1 MASKTLNFYAYGLQ
15 KDTSLMLMF
24 DPPNKSNFSKINFLL
39 SGVIT
44 FRANGH
50 AKATVHYHQ
59 RLAFGYAQ
67 TDRDNLVDS
76 AAWVEVVSGDISSI
90 SGAGQKRF
98 GNNSKGN
105 GTKLLVCKN
114 NTDGRANLSIGF
126 LSGDE
131 FTNATSPHWFGLER
145 YEPTLVWTGVG
156 SKSNIT
162 AAFTPVLTAY
172 TRDYKAT
179 EMLRGEVETDAIWS
193 CNLNLIDDVTG
204 WHLFEDQA
212 SGAFTIEPAI
222 RP

>member
-1 MASKTLNFYAYGLQ
+1 MASKTLNIYAYGLQ

-24 DPPNKSNFSKINFLL
+24 EPPNSSKLFKDQFPVVWK
-39 SGVIT
+39 VIT
-44 FRANGH
+44 FRAKGH

-90 SGAGQKRF
+90 SGDAGQKRF
-98 GNNSKGN
+98 GENSKGN

-114 NTDGRANLSIGF
+114 NTDSRANLSIGF
-126 LSGDE
+126 LNGE
-131 FTNATSPHWFGLER
+131 GVYQR

-162 AAFTPVLTAY
+162 AAFTPVLSAY
-172 TRDYKAT
+172 VTRDYKAT

-204 WHLFEDQA
+204 WHLFEDEA
-212 SGAFTIEPAI
+212 SGAFSIEPAI
-222 RP
+222 KP